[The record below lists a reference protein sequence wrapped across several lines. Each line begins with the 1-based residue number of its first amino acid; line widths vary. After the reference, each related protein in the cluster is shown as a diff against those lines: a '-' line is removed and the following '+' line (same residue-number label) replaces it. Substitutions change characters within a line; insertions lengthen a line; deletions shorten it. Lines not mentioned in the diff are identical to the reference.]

1 MGDCEIPI
9 NIKVRKNELLKY
21 CEKLKAITVEFSEI
35 EASMSIT
42 QSES

>member
-21 CEKLKAITVEFSEI
+21 CEKLKAISVEFSEI